1 MKPWR
6 IRRLLLTAALLTVA
20 FAPGVAAQDYPQKP
34 ITMVV
39 PFGAGGGTDIVAR
52 LVSEELGKALGQS
65 IVIDSRP
72 GANGA
77 IGSALVSK
85 AAPDGYTLLF
95 TAQSTFSL
103 NPSLMKE
110 LPYDQLKDFVP
121 IASILR
127 SPWMLA
133 VSKDSGFNSV
143 EDVIK
148 AAKANP
154 DKLTFGFWQSSV
166 LVTTEIFQKAAGIQL
181 RKVPYKG
188 TVEALNDFVAGR
200 LNLIFI
206 DVNSVKSFVDSGAV
220 KFLAATTPRR
230 MSLLPDVPTMV
241 ELGYPSVVTDSMV
254 AVFAPARTPSP
265 ILQRLNS
272 ELTRIVG
279 TSKPVRDKLFAMG
292 LEPATMNLAEID
304 AFVKN
309 EIVRWKDMIDLAGLQ
324 KE

>member
-1 MKPWR
+1 MKMEK
-6 IRRLLLTAALLTVA
+6 IARLLLAGAMMTGA
-20 FAPGVAAQDYPQKP
+20 FATGAAAQDYPQKL

-52 LVSEELGKALGQS
+52 TVSEELGKALGQS

-77 IGSALVSK
+77 IGSGLVAR

-121 IASILR
+121 VASILR

-133 VSKDSGFNSV
+133 VTKDSGFNSV
-143 EDVIK
+143 ADVVK
-148 AAKANP
+148 AAKADP
-154 DKLTFGFWQSSV
+154 GKLTFGFWQSSV

-188 TVEALNDFVAGR
+188 TVEALSDFVANR

-206 DVNSVKSFVDSGAV
+206 DISSARPFIDAGTV
-220 KFLAATTPRR
+220 KFLAATTPKRI
-230 MSLLPDVPTMV
+230 SLFPDVPTMV

-254 AVFAPARTPSP
+254 AVFAPAKTPAP

-279 TSKPVRDKLFAMG
+279 TSRPVRDKLLSMG
-292 LEPATMNLAEID
+292 LEPATMNLPEID
-304 AFVKN
+304 AFVKT
-309 EIVRWKDMIDLAGLQ
+309 EIVRWKEMIDLAGLQ